1 MKILFVTNLP
11 SPYRVDFFNELSN
24 YCELK
29 VIYERSSSSERNS
42 KWVNNDQ
49 RRFKEEYASLR
60 PFGSD
65 KSVGFDLVR
74 TVKRE
79 RFDFL
84 IISGYASPS
93 VMLLIRYCKR
103 RKIPYFIESDGGF
116 NKTDKFF
123 YRKLKRALIC
133 SAKGI
138 FTTCGEM
145 EAYYKALGYRGK
157 VYRVP
162 FSSVFENEIFSAVS
176 DSSEKE
182 MLRSR
187 LGMTEEKIILSVGR
201 FSYQNGYG
209 KGYDCLLRAAER
221 MKGLSVGWYVLG
233 GEPTE
238 EFIAMKESMG
248 LSNVYFLP
256 FKTRSELK
264 EYYRAADAFVLM
276 TVKDVWGLVINE
288 AFSCGVPVITTDMCI
303 AGREMITNGEN
314 GYLIP
319 VGDDPELVRYLEK
332 LLNNKQL
339 ARAISE
345 NNIRKA
351 HKWTIE
357 TMAMAHIEV
366 LNDILRR

>member
-11 SPYRVDFFNELSN
+11 SPYRVDFFNELTN

-29 VIYERSSSSERNS
+29 VIYERKSSSERDS

-49 RRFKEEYASLR
+49 RRFSEEYASLR
-60 PFGSD
+60 PLGHD
-65 KSVGFDLVR
+65 KSIGFDLIR
-74 TVKRE
+74 IVKRE
-79 RFDFL
+79 KYDFL

-123 YRKLKRALIC
+123 YRKIKRALIC
-133 SAKGI
+133 SAEGI
-138 FTTCGEM
+138 FTTCREM
-145 EAYYKALGYRGK
+145 EAYYKALGYHGK

-162 FSSVFENEIFSAVS
+162 FSSVFESEIFPAPS
-176 DSSEKE
+176 DKAEKE
-182 MLRSR
+182 SLRSR

-209 KGYDCLLRAAER
+209 KGYDCLLRAAEK
-221 MKGLSVGWYVLG
+221 MKSFPVGWYVLG

-238 EFIAMKESMG
+238 EFISMKERMG
-248 LSNVYFLP
+248 LSNVYFRP
-256 FKTRSELK
+256 FKTKSELK
-264 EYYRAADAFVLM
+264 EYYRAADIFVLM

-288 AFSCGVPVITTDMCI
+288 AFSSGVPVITTDMCI

-314 GYLIP
+314 GYLVS
-319 VGDDPELVRYLEK
+319 VGSDSE
-332 LLNNKQL
+332 L
-339 ARAISE
+339 ARKLKTLLSNDSLTRTISE
-345 NNIRKA
+345 NNIQKA
-351 HKWTIE
+351 HGWTIE
-357 TMAMAHIEV
+357 TMAKAHIEV
-366 LNDILRR
+366 LKNL